1 MSCRGYAAGGML
13 PALSHLPHLPH
24 FPQVE
29 IPAILTDP
37 APKELAPYLEPDT
50 PGTQP
55 ITEAEV
61 EVDAA
66 PEVAPPPTPA
76 VPEPLAGPNVMKVR
90 WRLCGHVSVGRAGV
104 EFGVGLTHTV
114 AAGLEWLGATQ
125 GAVCRLLLRSTHHF
139 FPC

>member
-1 MSCRGYAAGGML
+1 MQGKSPPGKPHL
-13 PALSHLPHLPH
+13 PHLSYLPHLPH

-55 ITEAEV
+55 ITEAEAEV
-61 EVDAA
+61 EAA

-90 WRLCGHVSVGRAGV
+90 WQGCGQIRVGWAG
-104 EFGVGLTHTV
+104 
-114 AAGLEWLGATQ
+114 
-125 GAVCRLLLRSTHHF
+125 
-139 FPC
+139 